1 MDFPCGTSG
10 KEPTG
15 QCRRYKRCRFNP
27 WVGKIPWRRAQQS
40 TPVFLPGES
49 PWTEEPGRLQ
59 SIRSQRVGHDWSDL
73 AHTCT
78 SGMKDKLQS
87 SWTISQ
93 LLSVDLDASF
103 SSRHYWH
110 PGPDNSLL
118 FGEKS
123 YPVHHRMFD
132 SIPDLY
138 PLDDSAPTLVVATKS
153 ISRHC
158 YLPVG
163 EREQTWPSLRTSE
176 LDKSVSGVF

>member
-1 MDFPCGTSG
+1 MHWPELQSWQTEFPKAC
-10 KEPTG
+10 
-15 QCRRYKRCRFNP
+15 QNN
-27 WVGKIPWRRAQQS
+27 WRREWQP
-40 TPVFLPGES
+40 TPVFLPGEF

-59 SIRSQRVGHDWSDL
+59 SIRSQRVGHNWSDL

-78 SGMKDKLQS
+78 SGMEDKLQS
-87 SWTISQ
+87 NWTISQ
-93 LLSVDLDASF
+93 LLNVDLDASF

-123 YPVHHRMFD
+123 YPVHHRMFG

-158 YLPVG
+158 YLPLG